1 MYCFSYLSV
10 HIYSIYGQRHRWAEA
25 KQKKIKKCE
34 ITCCLKLKA
43 APGFL
48 LSAWLPAAGIAAAL
62 PLSLAAWS
70 KLGPQ
75 DGVMEF
81 NGHNSSITVSTHSI
95 SKLQQWSHS
104 ETPVAGAGVC
114 GLVLG
119 SHQTS
124 VHDCVETGSAACGA
138 RCLSLIPFAT
148 LAAVNVYFLI
158 NLVINLQINLKKMN
172 VFVNKME
179 RKLQLPFI
187 PHAHTQSSYLSS
199 SPLTTDCIVCIK
211 NLWLLLIK
219 MLIVWVQDN
228 DDNIDFDHRLSY

>member
-1 MYCFSYLSV
+1 MYCFLYLSV
-10 HIYSIYGQRHRWAEA
+10 HIYIWAEA
-25 KQKKIKKCE
+25 QMGRSKTKKNQE
-34 ITCCLKLKA
+34 MWNY
-43 APGFL
+43 L
-48 LSAWLPAAGIAAAL
+48 LSEAESSSRFFVI
-62 PLSLAAWS
+62 SLAASSWNCCS
-70 KLGPQ
+70 SASESRRLKQIRSPGRCNGIQWTQFIHHCKHPLHIQIATVEPQ
-75 DGVMEF
+75 RDTCCWGRCLWPRA
-81 NGHNSSITVSTHSI
+81 GLSSN
-95 SKLQQWSHS
+95 LR
-104 ETPVAGAGVC
+104 PRLC
-114 GLVLG
+114 GNR
-119 SHQTS
+119 
-124 VHDCVETGSAACGA
+124 

-187 PHAHTQSSYLSS
+187 PHAHTQSSYLGS

-219 MLIVWVQDN
+219 MLIVCVQDN